1 MSVFSLKQALG
12 IELPSIE
19 ILDVGAMM
27 EEQDRYQPLRDM
39 GLARVTGFEPD
50 EEQYQKLLANKGER
64 DQYLPYVLGT
74 GERQRFNLARYP
86 GCSSL
91 YEPSSAAI
99 DLFTSIGTGE
109 SGNFRVLET
118 LDIDTKRLDDIP
130 ECPSPDLIKI
140 DVQGA
145 ELDILRHAT
154 QALESALV
162 IESEVEFIP
171 LYEDQPLFGDLQ
183 VYLRE
188 HGLWL
193 HKLIDIAGRSF
204 KPLARGNNQYA
215 ALSQVLWAD
224 AIFVR
229 DFTSLERYGD
239 DQLLKASLIL
249 HQVYCSYDL
258 VLLLLREHDRR
269 RSSGLAEKYSAGLR
283 AATDLPVLYM
293 NLKEHA

>member
-12 IELPSIE
+12 IELPTIQ

-27 EEQDRYQPLRDM
+27 EGTDRYQVLRDM

-50 EEQYQKLLANKGER
+50 EQQYRKLISNKAES
-64 DQYLPYVLGT
+64 DQYFPHFLGT
-74 GERQRFNLARYP
+74 GERQSFNLARYP

-91 YEPSSAAI
+91 YEPDPAAI

-109 SGNFRVLET
+109 SDNFRVLKTVEIET
-118 LDIDTKRLDDIP
+118 RRLDDIA
-130 ECPSPDLIKI
+130 ECPAPDLIKI

-145 ELDILRHAT
+145 ELDILKHACR
-154 QALESALV
+154 ALESALV

-171 LYEDQPLFGDLQ
+171 LYRDQPLFGDLQ
-183 VYLRE
+183 VYLRD
-188 HGLWL
+188 HGLQL

-204 KPLARGNNQYA
+204 RPFKRNNNEYA
-215 ALSQVLWAD
+215 ATSQVLWAD

-229 DFTSLERYGD
+229 DFTRLERFSD
-239 DQLLKASLIL
+239 EELLKTSLIL

-258 VLLLLREHDRR
+258 VHLLLGEHDQR
-269 RSSGLAEKYSAGLR
+269 RSTGLAKKYLTGLQSA
-283 AATDLPVLYM
+283 TSLPVLYM
-293 NLKEHA
+293 NLKEHI